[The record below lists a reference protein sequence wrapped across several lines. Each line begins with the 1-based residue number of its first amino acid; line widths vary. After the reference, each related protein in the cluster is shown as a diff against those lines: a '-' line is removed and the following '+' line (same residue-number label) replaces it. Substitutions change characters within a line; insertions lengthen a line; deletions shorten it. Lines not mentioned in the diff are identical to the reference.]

1 MYRTIH
7 RYIKDNVIINLG
19 KNPERIAKE
28 CQKDGIEKWK
38 YRQINF
44 LYKNTIFELRREKND
59 ISLKHFHFYQVWSEL
74 QQQTDGKRIAK

>member
-1 MYRTIH
+1 MFLHLLHLIKFAEVAMYRTIH

-38 YRQINF
+38 YR
-44 LYKNTIFELRREKND
+44 
-59 ISLKHFHFYQVWSEL
+59 
-74 QQQTDGKRIAK
+74 